1 MAISIDRVYKTVQRI
16 LNVEQRGQLPSDDFN
31 HMANLSQLDLF
42 HQIFYDEPHFDL
54 NPKGSSNVLPEKIH
68 QMREVFVSHSFPLLY
83 QPSTTLGQTGFFLL
97 PEDLYMLEEVYYQ
110 PSEVVDVV
118 TTEEVVPEYATTLDT
133 ASINGFYND
142 IVSVPD
148 GDNFLLEFGDLPG
161 ASYPPELTAIG
172 LENGY
177 DHTTSTTDFWLADN
191 SNTNFNID
199 TAFRIL
205 TITGPLHADGGG
217 FRVLVENFSQADE
230 DVLVNNL
237 AGGLAIFS
245 GVYTPEVITPTIVR
259 LDHNPVIAEHMNHK
273 GSQYIKNSKLTAP
286 TILFPKYERFSSDP
300 SQPLNGVG
308 RIQVYPDL
316 RDEHPGFTGSLFGT
330 VQVDYIR
337 KPGYGERAPKWVGMD
352 VYGGTE
358 LFDLNNSTDFELHQA
373 MEHMLIK
380 RILFYAGISIREEG
394 IAQVI
399 NQVAAQDTQQDRN

>member
-54 NPKGSSNVLPEKIH
+54 SPKGNNNVLPEKIH

-83 QPSTTLGQTGFFLL
+83 QPSTILGQTGFFLL

-118 TTEEVVPEYATTLDT
+118 TTEEVLPTFQDRLVELQFQQNMSEA
-133 ASINGFYND
+133 
-142 IVSVPD
+142 D
-148 GDNFLLEFGDLPG
+148 GDDWNLVWTTSETDFATAFPSLSG
-161 ASYPPELTAIG
+161 AGLT
-172 LENGY
+172 EDY
-177 DHTTSTTDFWLADN
+177 DHTGSVIEYYLQDN
-191 SNTNFNID
+191 SNSSFNPD
-199 TAFRIL
+199 NSHRIL
-205 TITGPLHADGGG
+205 SLTWDSGTSLTIK
-217 FRVLVENFSQADE
+217 VEDFNQADE
-230 DVLVNNL
+230 DELVNNL

-259 LDHNPVIAEHMNHK
+259 LDHNPVITEHMNHK
-273 GSQYIKNSKLTAP
+273 ASQYIKNSKLTAP
-286 TILFPKYERFSSDP
+286 SIIYPKYERFSSDP
-300 SQPLNGVG
+300 SQPLDGVG

-373 MEHMLIK
+373 MEHMLVK

-399 NQVAAQDTQQDRN
+399 NQVASQDTQQDRN